1 MKLTRKFNS
10 CVKKVGK
17 KLPEGAA
24 IAICTK
30 TVLWPRKR
38 TLKRYTR
45 KKLLT
50 QRRGGV
56 DFLEALRAEMLK
68 HGCDREPTEKNAYDC
83 EHDVYEG
90 LVEIMRNNRLNADVR
105 DDIEL
110 AHRIPKYAEAFKKW
124 ADLHNAIEK
133 LYPPPRR

>member
-10 CVKKVGK
+10 CVKKVAK
-17 KLPEGAA
+17 KLPEGAS

-50 QRRGGV
+50 QRRGGA
-56 DFLEALRAEMLK
+56 DPLEALRTEMLK
-68 HGCDREPTEKNAYDC
+68 HGCNKEPTEKNAYDC
-83 EHDVYEG
+83 ADDLYEEADEVMANHG
-90 LVEIMRNNRLNADVR
+90 LNPRSKN
-105 DDIEL
+105 DINS
-110 AHRIPKYAEAFKKW
+110 AHAIPEYAQAFKKW
-124 ADLHNAIEK
+124 ADLNKAIETA
-133 LYPPPRR
+133 YPI